1 MIYLLIGKISSDTLQ
16 LLTTQH
22 MYVCFF
28 WLNLAKCGQIWLFC
42 TLEKKV
48 ACEVHNPFIDAVDND
63 ELDLLTQSQPSLLVY
78 SWDYFRFFEFFLNRS
93 SQPCSYGLKVRNC
106 LHFLF
111 RQDET

>member
-22 MYVCFF
+22 MYVWFF

-48 ACEVHNPFIDAVDND
+48 ACEVHNPFFDAVDND

-78 SWDYFRFFEFFLNRS
+78 SWDYFRFFDFFFESIFTAL
-93 SQPCSYGLKVRNC
+93 
-106 LHFLF
+106 
-111 RQDET
+111 